1 MNENNL
7 REDKFPFQDINPYVF
22 VIIIIITVFFTYQLL
37 GSLFVFITFGEKFL
51 ELENMFLGRLIT
63 IVSQFLLIL
72 IPIYLLNYLAGN
84 TFFDGFNLKKTNF
97 IYYFLAF
104 VGIIVVQP
112 ALQYYMFLQ
121 EKIIENLPFNTNII
135 ESIKS
140 ISNQLEEYTIKLVSA
155 NSLNELF
162 IVIVA
167 IALTPAICEEFMF
180 RGLILNTL
188 LKSGR
193 IKLSIILTGLI
204 FAIFHFHPFN
214 IIPLFFLGIYLSIIT
229 YYSRSI
235 YPSIMVHFVN
245 NIISVFAVYFYGRE
259 VIDDYQYIE
268 NNIYSVS
275 IFSFISFIL
284 FVFVAYYIIII
295 GKKEMY
301 EQSS

>member
-1 MNENNL
+1 MNEQNFRGN
-7 REDKFPFQDINPYVF
+7 KFPFQDINPYVF
-22 VIIIIITVFFTYQLL
+22 VIIIIITVFFTYQLI

-63 IVSQFLLIL
+63 IFSQFILIL
-72 IPIYLLNYLAGN
+72 IPVYLLNYLSGN
-84 TFFDGFNLKKTNF
+84 TFLDGFNIKKTNF

-112 ALQYYMFLQ
+112 ALQFYMFLQ

-135 ESIKS
+135 ESIKN

-162 IVIVA
+162 IVIIA

-214 IIPLFFLGIYLSIIT
+214 VIPLFFLGIYLSIIT

-235 YPSIMVHFVN
+235 YPAIMVHFVN
-245 NIISVFAVYFYGRE
+245 NIISVFAVYFYGKE

-275 IFSFISFIL
+275 IFSFLSFIL
-284 FVFVAYYIIII
+284 FVFVTYYIIIV

>member
-1 MNENNL
+1 MDENNL
-7 REDKFPFQDINPYVF
+7 SKDKFPFQDINPYVF

-72 IPIYLLNYLAGN
+72 IPVYLLNYLAGN
-84 TFFDGFNLKKTNF
+84 TFFNGFNIKKTNF
-97 IYYFLAF
+97 IYYSLAF

-112 ALQYYMFLQ
+112 ALQFYMFLQ

-140 ISNQLEEYTIKLVSA
+140 ISDQLEEYTIKLVSA
-155 NSLNELF
+155 NSINELF
-162 IVIVA
+162 IVIIA

-235 YPSIMVHFVN
+235 YPAIMVHFVN
-245 NIISVFAVYFYGRE
+245 NIISVFAVYFCGRE

-284 FVFVAYYIIII
+284 FVFVTYYIIIV
-295 GKKEMY
+295 GKKETY

>member
-235 YPSIMVHFVN
+235 YPAIMVHFVN

-301 EQSS
+301 EQSC